1 MKRILRIEQKR
12 KRKKERKREDSRIFF
27 FFFFF
32 FEETWTCLLISR
44 EDISSSRVI
53 NQVLEIMRGTTS
65 RIAFRSGHERIPFT
79 IPFKK

>member
-1 MKRILRIEQKR
+1 MKRILRIEEKE
-12 KRKKERKREDSRIFF
+12 KERKKKRRFEDLLLL
-27 FFFFF
+27 FFFF

>member
-1 MKRILRIEQKR
+1 MKRILRIEEKE
-12 KRKKERKREDSRIFF
+12 KERKKKRRFEDLLL
-27 FFFFF
+27 FFFF

-44 EDISSSRVI
+44 ENISSSRVI